1 MHTLQVFLTSTRP
14 GRAGEPISLWF
25 LEHARAHGNFEVTL
39 VDLEAVALP
48 MMDEPH
54 HPRLRQYEHEHTKA
68 WSATV
73 NAADAFVFVLPEYN
87 YSMPP
92 AFVNALDFL
101 LHEWAYKPVGIV
113 SYGGVSAG
121 LRSAQQAKQ
130 LITALRMMPLPDAV
144 SIPMYQQFMDEQRN
158 FLGNDILNTSIVT
171 MLDELERWTGAL
183 APLRAPVHRR

>member
-14 GRAGEPISLWF
+14 GRAGEPISHWF

-39 VDLEAVALP
+39 VDLKAVALP
-48 MMDEPH
+48 MMDEPR
-54 HPRLRQYEHEHTKA
+54 HPRLRQYEHEHTRA

-87 YSMPP
+87 FSMPP
-92 AFVNALDFL
+92 AFVNALNFL
-101 LHEWAYKPVGIV
+101 MHEWAYKPVGIV

-144 SIPMYQQFMDEQRN
+144 SIPMYQQFMDEQRH
-158 FLGNDILNTSIVT
+158 FHGNDILNKSIGT

-183 APLRAPVHRR
+183 KPLRAPAH